1 MPKIVN
7 LQNYRAKALEQR
19 SYGPWQKR
27 FGESFGIH
35 TKLSDL
41 SDKTLYYLAL
51 PGDSSTNAF
60 YEFIMGV
67 LDIGVFSKFHYLE
80 NKHQLMVVDIHL
92 FMADQVRF
100 ELMRRLEWLQGFP
113 TEDNA
118 LLEMVQQHDALKA
131 EGQDNPPV
139 LAESHPQYDDYQKRT
154 RGDKEVFIRCLLQE
168 ALDVF
173 KKRLEE

>member
-7 LQNYRAKALEQR
+7 LQNYRVKALEQR

-67 LDIGVFSKFHYLE
+67 LDMGMFSQFHYLE
-80 NKHQLMVVDIHL
+80 NKDQLMVVDIHL
-92 FMADQVRF
+92 FLADQVRF
-100 ELMRRLEWLQGFP
+100 ELMHRLEWLQGFS
-113 TEDNA
+113 TEDNT
-118 LLEMVQQHDALKA
+118 LLEMVRRHDALKA
-131 EGQDNPPV
+131 ESKNNPPV
-139 LAESHPQYDDYQKRT
+139 LTESHPQYDEYQQRT
-154 RGDKEVFIRCLLQE
+154 RGDKDVFIRRLLQD
-168 ALDVF
+168 ALEVF

>member
-27 FGESFGIH
+27 FGESYGIH

-67 LDIGVFSKFHYLE
+67 LGLGAFSEFHYLE
-80 NKHQLMVVDIHL
+80 NKDQLMVVDIHL
-92 FMADQVRF
+92 FLADQVRF
-100 ELMRRLEWLQGFP
+100 ELMRRLAWLQDFP
-113 TEDNA
+113 TENNA
-118 LLEMVQQHDALKA
+118 MIEIVQQCDALKTKCK
-131 EGQDNPPV
+131 ENPPV
-139 LAESHPQYDDYQKRT
+139 LARSHSQYDDYQKRT
-154 RGDKEVFIRCLLQE
+154 RGDKEVFIRRLLQE

-173 KKRLEE
+173 KKRLDE

>member
-27 FGESFGIH
+27 FGESYGIH

-67 LDIGVFSKFHYLE
+67 LDLGTSSKFHYLE
-80 NKHQLMVVDIHL
+80 NKDQLMVVDIHL
-92 FMADQVRF
+92 FLADQMRF
-100 ELMRRLEWLQGFP
+100 EMMRRLEWIRTFEGGKYS
-113 TEDNA
+113 
-118 LLEMVQQHDALKA
+118 LLNLVQEFEKVKTKCREH
-131 EGQDNPPV
+131 PPI
-139 LAESHPQYDDYQKRT
+139 LAESNPDYAAYTQLT
-154 RGDKEVFIRCLLQE
+154 IGDKEVFIRRMLQE
-168 ALDVF
+168 ALDAF
-173 KKRLEE
+173 KER

>member
-27 FGESFGIH
+27 FGESYSIH

-67 LDIGVFSKFHYLE
+67 LDMGMFSQFHYLE
-80 NKHQLMVVDIHL
+80 NKDQLMVVDIHL

-113 TEDNA
+113 SEDNA
-118 LLEMVQQHDALKA
+118 LLEMVQQHDAIKA
-131 EGQDNPPV
+131 KGQDNPPL

>member
-27 FGESFGIH
+27 FGESYGIH
-35 TKLSDL
+35 TKLSDI

-67 LDIGVFSKFHYLE
+67 LDIGVFSKFHYLD
-80 NKHQLMVVDIHL
+80 NKDQLMVVDIHL

-131 EGQDNPPV
+131 KGQDNPPV